1 MCPIVSPPT
10 GAAGDF
16 FQALLEY
23 RSDAIALLDEH
34 GLVRFER
41 RSAERVHGERTG
53 PAAESRAF

>member
-10 GAAGDF
+10 CAAGDF

-34 GLVRFER
+34 GLVLREAFC
-41 RSAERVHGERTG
+41 RTC
-53 PAAESRAF
+53 AW